1 MAAKKHKKIGLAL
14 GGGGARALAHIG
26 VIRALRDFGITPD
39 YIAGTS
45 MGSVIGG
52 WFCAGEPLEDLE
64 KIFFKAKESGLLP
77 KTKIFLKRDGML
89 FKDFEIQSSIED
101 RLSHL
106 RVEKSKIP
114 FSAVATNIK
123 DGDQVV
129 LNKGSL
135 NFALKASSALPLA
148 FKPVKDEDGRLLI
161 DGVFSNPV
169 PADVVRKMG
178 ADIVIAVNV
187 SSRWANLDQE
197 IKLSNVRSVVENSLQ
212 AAEYQLARVHLKDA
226 DIVLSPAVSHLSW
239 LDFGSINEIITA
251 GYEETR
257 SNMKNIFKVC
267 GLKLPKK
274 TLLDKLADFVLNKD

>member
-1 MAAKKHKKIGLAL
+1 MAAKKRKKIGLAL

-26 VIRALRDFGITPD
+26 VIRALRDFGIVPD
-39 YIAGTS
+39 FVAGTS

-52 WFCAGEPLEDLE
+52 WYCAGEPLEDLE

-77 KTKIFLKRDGML
+77 KTKIFLKRDGAL

-106 RVEKSKIP
+106 RVEKCKIP
-114 FSAVATNIK
+114 FSAVATDIK
-123 DGDQVV
+123 DGDQIVI
-129 LNKGSL
+129 NKGSL

-226 DIVLSPAVSHLSW
+226 DIVLNPAVSHLSW
-239 LDFGSINEIITA
+239 LDFGSINEIISA
-251 GYEETR
+251 GYNETHA
-257 SNMKNIFKVC
+257 NMKNIFKAS
-267 GLKLPKK
+267 GRKLPPKS
-274 TLLDKLADFVLNKD
+274 LLGKLTDFVLNRE